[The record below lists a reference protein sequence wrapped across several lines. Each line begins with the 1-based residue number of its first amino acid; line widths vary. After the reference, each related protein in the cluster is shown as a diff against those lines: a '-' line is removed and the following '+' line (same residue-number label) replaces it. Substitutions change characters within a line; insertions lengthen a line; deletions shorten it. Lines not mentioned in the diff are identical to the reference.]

1 MNRIVTDMEAKEQK
15 TPRSENSTELTECP
29 RHVTSRN
36 VNDGVKGSDTSP
48 SPIGYVQRHHVALP
62 ELDAGSQA
70 VRALDQLG
78 REVDA
83 TNLNPVLVQVKS
95 ALEAIPVR
103 VRAHAAFGGGRNS
116 LGRRAADCGD
126 RRPWRASGN
135 GRSPSGGET
144 AWYRGHCGAHI
155 GSLSAVGGSKEGP
168 SVCHPA
174 LHVLTEDL
182 GDRFDLK
189 VWPTPHC
196 RWTLSQKSPLDT
208 KIWMSH
214 VSRLGRWRGL
224 RC

>member
-83 TNLNPVLVQVKS
+83 TNLNPVLVQVTS
-95 ALEAIPVR
+95 DMP
-103 VRAHAAFGGGRNS
+103 
-116 LGRRAADCGD
+116 
-126 RRPWRASGN
+126 RPATQVAG
-135 GRSPSGGET
+135 
-144 AWYRGHCGAHI
+144 
-155 GSLSAVGGSKEGP
+155 
-168 SVCHPA
+168 
-174 LHVLTEDL
+174 
-182 GDRFDLK
+182 
-189 VWPTPHC
+189 
-196 RWTLSQKSPLDT
+196 
-208 KIWMSH
+208 
-214 VSRLGRWRGL
+214 
-224 RC
+224 

>member
-83 TNLNPVLVQVKS
+83 TNLNPVLVQVTS
-95 ALEAIPVR
+95 DMTRPAPQIAGRANV
-103 VRAHAAFGGGRNS
+103 AHARSKTIEKLTIKRLVPQLIEDASDVFVRYS
-116 LGRRAADCGD
+116 VVACLGVHA
-126 RRPWRASGN
+126 
-135 GRSPSGGET
+135 
-144 AWYRGHCGAHI
+144 
-155 GSLSAVGGSKEGP
+155 
-168 SVCHPA
+168 
-174 LHVLTEDL
+174 
-182 GDRFDLK
+182 
-189 VWPTPHC
+189 
-196 RWTLSQKSPLDT
+196 Q
-208 KIWMSH
+208 
-214 VSRLGRWRGL
+214 
-224 RC
+224 